1 MMPSYKPSAVLYDI
15 LRDDANRPRPRG
27 GDAPTLL
34 GFLLVALA
42 LTSLFLGFPSPFAS
56 LSGWVHEPTHDP
68 ATLKRWDD
76 TLLRCERLD
85 RLPGPPS
92 SFNSRTES
100 DRFVSGTKPTLIR
113 NATIWTGAA
122 GGHELLQA
130 TDVLLDRG
138 LVVDIG
144 VGLAAPAGAVIVE
157 SRGAWLTPGIF
168 DMHSHI
174 SVDALPKLSSA
185 DDVNSLA
192 GPVLPWLRSL
202 DAINTHDLAFKR
214 TVSGGVTTS
223 LILPGSGNSV
233 GGQAFPIKLRPTK
246 EKTPDSRVVELPYNI
261 AGNKAVW
268 KRDDPPRWRHM
279 KMACGENIRRF
290 YQQTRLDLAWNF
302 RSAFEK
308 ARKLM
313 EEQDTFC
320 IGARTA
326 KKEGKVVTTAFP
338 DDLQWEALVDVLR
351 GKVKVNTH
359 CYEVTDLAA
368 FVRLTHE
375 FNDLPSPSNNR
386 QRFLFQFHHAHET
399 YMVPDLLKSAYNNTP
414 AVAIFA
420 TNGRYKR
427 EAWRGSEYAAKIHS
441 ENNITVVSCRIS
453 QRPKAHN
460 THVNFL
466 LFSCTMSQIVKSDH
480 PVLDSRFLLF
490 EAQQAHHFGLPEH
503 LALAAVTTSPATV
516 AGFSHR
522 LGFIKKNFDADVV
535 LWDSHP
541 LALGATPLQVWIDGI
556 RQLDNAFTA
565 KELDVIIQAPPIASI
580 PNHIISHEEDDDGTQ
595 QGTGAQTV
603 DGVVLFTNVSEVLLP
618 RNKSTA
624 ALTTSNQAPL
634 EVVVRSGRIECVG
647 RKGECSNGLGKGA
660 KGVNLE
666 GGSILPP
673 LLAFGPA
680 LGLTEIVSEPTTT
693 DDGVFDPLYSG
704 SLSSLQQIWGP
715 HVAVRAVDG
724 LEMDGKHLRT
734 AHQIGITKAVTAPMG
749 SGFFRGVSVAFRT
762 GAKNSLEKGSIVKDA
777 VALHITIVPLVINA
791 WKADHLATLIH
802 LKQEIEG
809 IARSNEGGRPL
820 KWIIHGGQEAHLVAD
835 ELAQADISVI
845 LSPSRSFPASWDER
859 RAVAGPP
866 LSPQNAATILHLAGV
881 RLGLGV
887 PEEWQTRTL
896 LWEAAW
902 AQKTSSG
909 HISRAEAIKWVSS
922 NLEGML
928 ELETAGDG
936 EHANWVAYE
945 RDPFEFGS
953 RAIAISNTQW
963 GHVEFV

>member
-1 MMPSYKPSAVLYDI
+1 
-15 LRDDANRPRPRG
+15 
-27 GDAPTLL
+27 
-34 GFLLVALA
+34 
-42 LTSLFLGFPSPFAS
+42 
-56 LSGWVHEPTHDP
+56 
-68 ATLKRWDD
+68 
-76 TLLRCERLD
+76 
-85 RLPGPPS
+85 
-92 SFNSRTES
+92 
-100 DRFVSGTKPTLIR
+100 
-113 NATIWTGAA
+113 
-122 GGHELLQA
+122 
-130 TDVLLDRG
+130 
-138 LVVDIG
+138 
-144 VGLAAPAGAVIVE
+144 
-157 SRGAWLTPGIF
+157 
-168 DMHSHI
+168 MHSHI

-338 DDLQWEALVDVLR
+338 DDLQWEALGDVLR

-368 FVRLTHE
+368 FVRLAHE
-375 FNDLPSPSNNR
+375 FKFPLAA
-386 QRFLFQFHHAHET
+386 FHHAHET

-441 ENNITVVSCRIS
+441 ENNITV
-453 QRPKAHN
+453 
-460 THVNFL
+460 
-466 LFSCTMSQIVKSDH
+466 IVKSDH

-541 LALGATPLQVWIDGI
+541 LALGAAPLQVWIDGI

-724 LEMDGKHLRT
+724 LEMDGKHLHT

-749 SGFFRGVSVAFRT
+749 SGFFRGVSGRSERERRT
-762 GAKNSLEKGSIVKDA
+762 VWRKD
-777 VALHITIVPLVINA
+777 
-791 WKADHLATLIH
+791 
-802 LKQEIEG
+802 
-809 IARSNEGGRPL
+809 RSSKTP
-820 KWIIHGGQEAHLVAD
+820 
-835 ELAQADISVI
+835 
-845 LSPSRSFPASWDER
+845 SPSISQSGMTRQRHPSRRRSASF
-859 RAVAGPP
+859 VAYCGADWTKSRIMLEIPDLP
-866 LSPQNAATILHLAGV
+866 TTLDLP
-881 RLGLGV
+881 LGV
-887 PEEWQTRTL
+887 
-896 LWEAAW
+896 
-902 AQKTSSG
+902 KSHSSSTHG
-909 HISRAEAIKWVSS
+909 KPTIWR
-922 NLEGML
+922 
-928 ELETAGDG
+928 
-936 EHANWVAYE
+936 
-945 RDPFEFGS
+945 R
-953 RAIAISNTQW
+953 
-963 GHVEFV
+963 

>member
-1 MMPSYKPSAVLYDI
+1 M
-15 LRDDANRPRPRG
+15 
-27 GDAPTLL
+27 
-34 GFLLVALA
+34 
-42 LTSLFLGFPSPFAS
+42 
-56 LSGWVHEPTHDP
+56 
-68 ATLKRWDD
+68 LKRWDD

-144 VGLAAPAGAVIVE
+144 VDLAAPAGAVIVE

-223 LILPGSGNSV
+223 LILPGSGNSI

-261 AGNKAVW
+261 AGSKVEW
-268 KRDDPPRWRHM
+268 KREDPPRWRHM

-326 KKEGKVVTTAFP
+326 KKEGKVLTTAFP

-368 FVRLTHE
+368 FVRFTHE
-375 FNDLPSPSNNR
+375 FKFPLAA
-386 QRFLFQFHHAHET
+386 FHHAHET

-420 TNGRYKR
+420 ANGRYKR

-441 ENNITVVSCRIS
+441 ENNITV
-453 QRPKAHN
+453 
-460 THVNFL
+460 
-466 LFSCTMSQIVKSDH
+466 IVKSDH

-522 LGFIKKNFDADVV
+522 LGFIKNNFDADVV

-565 KELDVIIQAPPIASI
+565 KELDVITQAPPIASI
-580 PNHIISHEEDDDGTQ
+580 PSHIISHEEDDDGTQ
-595 QGTGAQTV
+595 QGPDAQTV
-603 DGVVLFTNVSEVLLP
+603 EGVVLFTNVSEVLLSW
-618 RNKSTA
+618 NKSTA
-624 ALTTSNQAPL
+624 ALSTSNQARL

-647 RKGECSNGLGKGA
+647 SKGECSNGLRKGA
-660 KGVNLE
+660 K
-666 GGSILPP
+666 
-673 LLAFGPA
+673 
-680 LGLTEIVSEPTTT
+680 TTIELRWST
-693 DDGVFDPLYSG
+693 FAAQDNGVFDPLYSG

-715 HVAVRAVDG
+715 HDAVRAVDG

-734 AHQIGITKAVTAPMG
+734 VHQIGITRAVTAPMG

-777 VALHITIVPLVINA
+777 VALHITIVVNA
-791 WKADHLATLIH
+791 IH
-802 LKQEIEG
+802 LD
-809 IARSNEGGRPL
+809 
-820 KWIIHGGQEAHLVAD
+820 EAPERQD
-835 ELAQADISVI
+835 
-845 LSPSRSFPASWDER
+845 SFAMFR
-859 RAVAGPP
+859 
-866 LSPQNAATILHLAGV
+866 H
-881 RLGLGV
+881 
-887 PEEWQTRTL
+887 
-896 LWEAAW
+896 
-902 AQKTSSG
+902 
-909 HISRAEAIKWVSS
+909 
-922 NLEGML
+922 
-928 ELETAGDG
+928 
-936 EHANWVAYE
+936 
-945 RDPFEFGS
+945 F
-953 RAIAISNTQW
+953 
-963 GHVEFV
+963 